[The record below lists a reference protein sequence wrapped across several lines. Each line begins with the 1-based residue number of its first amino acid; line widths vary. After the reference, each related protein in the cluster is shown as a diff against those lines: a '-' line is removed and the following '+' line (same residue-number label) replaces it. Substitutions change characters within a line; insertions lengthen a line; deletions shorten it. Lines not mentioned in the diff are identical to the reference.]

1 MDDRVQRV
9 HEQIDR
15 DRLRRHSNR
24 VLHGHPSPTLWDEP
38 DVPVDE
44 ILKWRRHPRS
54 GPRKNLLVYVGI
66 PFCLPTAPDRC
77 GFCLF
82 PSEVYQGPEQLV
94 TYLRYL
100 RREGDLYRGWLD
112 DDEVRAVYF
121 GGGTANLF
129 APDQYRELLDVV
141 RAVCPL
147 APAAEVTVEGVAQ
160 LFTAAKLE
168 RMREAGVTRVSLG
181 VQQLDPELL
190 ALSGRKQNVGHVL
203 RMVEQCQALG
213 LGCNVDLIYG
223 WPRQTVDHMLRD
235 LDTIVA
241 LRVPHLTHYELNVAG
256 RTDFARHRRGEL
268 PSVEQN
274 LDMYRAAWQFL
285 HASGYR
291 QVTSCDWARVE
302 AGPAGAHSYETLS
315 RAVFRRDLDGRL
327 SGHDVWGWGFAGLTA
342 CYGYPQDPGWVFTN
356 APRIEDHY
364 RQLDAGRFP
373 AVRGFWYSEPD
384 LRVYT
389 LFRMLQELA
398 VDRGLYA
405 QLFGVDPLEEH
416 EPVWEALADR
426 GWVVVEN
433 ERLSVVGDGGFY
445 TPLIQGLVAMDRIE
459 AMRRTRRAGQPA
471 RLPAAGAEV
480 AS

>member
-38 DVPVDE
+38 DVPVDD

-54 GPRKNLLVYVGI
+54 GPRKDLLVYVGI
-66 PFCLPTAPDRC
+66 PFCLPTTPDRC

-82 PSEVYQGPEQLV
+82 PSEVYKAPEQLV

-100 RREGDLYRGWLD
+100 RAEGELYRGWFD
-112 DDEVRAVYF
+112 DDEIRAVYF

-129 APDQYRELLDVV
+129 APEQYGELLDVV

-147 APAAEVTVEGVAQ
+147 ASAAEVTVEGVAQ

-203 RMVEQCQALG
+203 SMVEHCQELG
-213 LGCNVDLIYG
+213 LACNVDLIYG

-235 LDTIVA
+235 LDTMVR

-256 RTDFARHRRGEL
+256 RTDFARHRRDEL

-274 LDMYRAAWQFL
+274 LEMYREACRFL
-285 HASGYR
+285 RASGYR
-291 QVTSCDWARVE
+291 QITSCDWERIE
-302 AGPAGAHSYETLS
+302 AGASGAHGYETLS
-315 RAVFRRDLDGRL
+315 RAVFRQEPDGRI

-356 APRIEDHY
+356 APRIDDYY

-373 AVRGFWYSEPD
+373 AVRGFRYSEPD

-389 LFRMLQELA
+389 LFRMLQELS
-398 VDRGLYA
+398 VDRRLYA
-405 QLFGVDPLEEH
+405 QLFGVDPVEEH
-416 EPVWEALADR
+416 APVWEALADR
-426 GWVVVEN
+426 GWVAVEDD
-433 ERLSVVGDGGFY
+433 RLSVVGDGGFY
-445 TPLIQGLVAMDRIE
+445 TPLIQELVAADRLA
-459 AMRRTRRAGQPA
+459 AMRRTRRGGQPA
-471 RLPAAGAEV
+471 SLAGAAAEV